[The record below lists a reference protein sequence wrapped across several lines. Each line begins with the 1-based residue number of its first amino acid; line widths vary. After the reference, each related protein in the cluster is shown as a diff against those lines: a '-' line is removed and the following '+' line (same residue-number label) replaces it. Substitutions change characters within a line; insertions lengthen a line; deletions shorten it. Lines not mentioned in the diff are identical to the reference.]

1 MNKVLTA
8 LLFSV
13 LFTFSHKG
21 LSQTSNKIYNVIP
34 KEYENQFKEDQKSYE
49 EYTNSLALS
58 SGKAFNL
65 WNDANKGYLKY
76 YNVDSLYLA
85 FNALKEKHLLN
96 IIEFIKLNPNSYASL
111 DNLKLWLLHSTRIT
125 PDSLLNVY
133 SLLSKDLQATPL
145 GHYVVESIYQKRSL
159 LLNNE
164 MPVFSFRTDK
174 GQAINLSSFRGEKHV
189 LLCFWASWCGPCKRN
204 IPFLRKIDEEYKGKG
219 LQVISVSIDSDTSN
233 WLGAVDKYGL
243 RWLQKCDL
251 PAYVAVSLQT
261 LYQIA
266 YVPQYY
272 LLNKEGKLIYQT
284 HLSNEDDDYSI
295 LQEVLH
301 KELE

>member
-1 MNKVLTA
+1 M
-8 LLFSV
+8 
-13 LFTFSHKG
+13 
-21 LSQTSNKIYNVIP
+21 
-34 KEYENQFKEDQKSYE
+34 
-49 EYTNSLALS
+49 
-58 SGKAFNL
+58 
-65 WNDANKGYLKY
+65 
-76 YNVDSLYLA
+76 
-85 FNALKEKHLLN
+85 
-96 IIEFIKLNPNSYASL
+96 
-111 DNLKLWLLHSTRIT
+111 
-125 PDSLLNVY
+125 
-133 SLLSKDLQATPL
+133 QATPL
-145 GHYVVESIYQKRSL
+145 GHYVAESIYQKQSL
-159 LLNNE
+159 FLNNE

-174 GQAINLSSFRGEKHV
+174 GLAINLSSFRGQKHV

-204 IPFLRKIDEEYKGKG
+204 IPFLKKIEEEYKGQG

-233 WLGAVDKYGL
+233 WLGAVAKYGL
-243 RWLQKCDL
+243 GWLQTCDL